1 MFFYYNI
8 SYWLFYSQDVMYTV
22 RELNINLQIALS
34 GAMPTCPDSV
44 HVSFLTQLV
53 LHCKT
58 ELYLHVSQSHLHTKL
73 QHETNPMSTR
83 QAHCS
88 TSGFAVPISVIYG
101 TVCGG
106 KWNSFQCILVSAT
119 SAPTLLHR
127 A

>member
-44 HVSFLTQLV
+44 HVFFLTQLV

-58 ELYLHVSQSHLHTKL
+58 ELYLHVSQSYLHTKL
-73 QHETNPMSTR
+73 QHETNP
-83 QAHCS
+83 
-88 TSGFAVPISVIYG
+88 
-101 TVCGG
+101 
-106 KWNSFQCILVSAT
+106 
-119 SAPTLLHR
+119 
-127 A
+127 